1 MRPVDDPA
9 ERSWCG
15 CFILF
20 LATAALFLIA
30 QSLLRVHV

>member
-9 ERSWCG
+9 EQSWCG

-20 LATAALFLIA
+20 LATAALFLITV
-30 QSLLRVHV
+30 SLLRVHV